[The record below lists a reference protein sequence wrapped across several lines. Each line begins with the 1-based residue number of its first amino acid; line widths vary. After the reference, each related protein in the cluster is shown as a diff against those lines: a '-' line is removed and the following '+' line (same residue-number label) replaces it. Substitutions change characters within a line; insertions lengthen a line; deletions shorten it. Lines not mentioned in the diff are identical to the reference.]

1 MRSPWVWD
9 LRSSRSLAAAL
20 GFALAAAGSAPAA
33 AKVFYSQEEALE
45 LAFPGADRVEKR
57 TELLDDA
64 RAAQV
69 EAKARAA
76 LPSRLVKLYTAWK
89 GGQVDGYALI
99 DLHTVRT
106 HPEALLVVSAPDG
119 RVRSLRVLAF
129 YEPEEY
135 RTPQRWLDQLDG
147 RPLDDRLRL
156 GGDVHGIAGATLSSR
171 AVTDA
176 VRRSLALFEV
186 LAVAAPV
193 PAPAA
198 SDAPAVPP
206 SPAPEP

>member
-9 LRSSRSLAAAL
+9 LPSRGSLAAAL
-20 GFALAAAGSAPAA
+20 AFALAAAGSAPAA

-45 LAFPGADRVEKR
+45 LAFPGADRVETR
-57 TELLDDA
+57 TEILDDA

-69 EAKARAA
+69 EAIARLS

-89 GGQVDGYALI
+89 SGAVEGYALI

-106 HPEALLVVSAPDG
+106 HPEALLVVISPDG

-129 YEPEEY
+129 YEPGEY
-135 RTPQRWLDQLDG
+135 LTPQRWLDRLDG
-147 RPLDDRLRL
+147 RALDDRLRL

-176 VRRSLALFEV
+176 VRRSLALVEV
-186 LAVAAPV
+186 LAAPGR
-193 PAPAA
+193 APAGA
-198 SDAPAVPP
+198 TPGAPP
-206 SPAPEP
+206 SPSPEP

>member
-1 MRSPWVWD
+1 MP
-9 LRSSRSLAAAL
+9 SSRGLAAILAL
-20 GFALAAAGSAPAA
+20 ALAAAGPVPAA
-33 AKVFYSQEEALE
+33 AVVFLSQEEALE

-69 EAKARAA
+69 EARARAS

-89 GGQVDGYALI
+89 GGRVEGYALI
-99 DLHTVRT
+99 DVHTVRT
-106 HPEALLVVSAPDG
+106 HPEALLVVISPDG

-135 RTPQRWLDQLDG
+135 LTAQRWLDQLAG

-186 LAVAAPV
+186 LAA
-193 PAPAA
+193 PAP
-198 SDAPAVPP
+198 SDAPAAPLSDGPGAPP
-206 SPAPEP
+206 SPAPGP